1 MADSHATGAR
11 ASLLLLPAAFLAVL
25 AVGIGLGVAL
35 DRFWLR
41 PAATNTENTDAKPK
55 PDPRLLGRWIRDD
68 DKSPLEFKSDG
79 TFEYGRVTTFDV
91 PVFGPRPEDVRTEK
105 KTREDAVTGQ
115 YRWLDG
121 ETIEMSEPDFAGLW
135 FSSRVVIEGDRLTL
149 LAKDG
154 GVRRYTRAR

>member
-1 MADSHATGAR
+1 VVDSHATQTR
-11 ASLLLLPAAFLAVL
+11 ATRLLLPAAFLAVL
-25 AVGIGLGVAL
+25 AVGVGLGVAL

-41 PAATNTENTDAKPK
+41 PAATNTDPRPK

-79 TFEYGRVTTFDV
+79 TFEYARVTTFDV
-91 PVFGPRPEDVRTEK
+91 PVFGPRPEDVKTEK
-105 KTREDAVTGQ
+105 RTREDAVTGQ
-115 YRWLDG
+115 YRWVDG

-135 FSSRVVIEGDRLTL
+135 FASRVVIEGDRLTL